1 MALPIWIDI
10 VKQLDVLKLRT
21 SRPEFDIP
29 SGIVM
34 APMDLKS
41 GRRGVGPCERV
52 VMEAFIA
59 GQEPDKD
66 CSGATVA
73 VSKLPYYLQKP
84 FYQPKELEPT
94 QAAQDAT
101 ARSGESAES
110 PAPNVD
116 EGASRPEP
124 PQTTTAPPPSPPP
137 PRSR

>member
-1 MALPIWIDI
+1 
-10 VKQLDVLKLRT
+10 
-21 SRPEFDIP
+21 
-29 SGIVM
+29 M

-41 GRRGVGPCERV
+41 GRRGVGPCEHV
-52 VMEAFIA
+52 ITEAFIA

-94 QAAQDAT
+94 QAAQDSS

-116 EGASRPEP
+116 EGPKTVAPVTATTPTMSTAKP
-124 PQTTTAPPPSPPP
+124 PV
-137 PRSR
+137 

>member
-1 MALPIWIDI
+1 
-10 VKQLDVLKLRT
+10 
-21 SRPEFDIP
+21 
-29 SGIVM
+29 M

-94 QAAQDAT
+94 QAAQDAS
-101 ARSGESAES
+101 ARSGLGAES

-116 EGASRPEP
+116 EGPKTVTPATAT
-124 PQTTTAPPPSPPP
+124 TTTAKPPN
-137 PRSR
+137 

>member
-1 MALPIWIDI
+1 
-10 VKQLDVLKLRT
+10 
-21 SRPEFDIP
+21 
-29 SGIVM
+29 M

-41 GRRGVGPCERV
+41 GRRGIGPCERV
-52 VMEAFIA
+52 IMEAFVA

-94 QAAQDAT
+94 QAATDAS

-116 EGASRPEP
+116 EGPKTAVP
-124 PQTTTAPPPSPPP
+124 PPTTTSPPP
-137 PRSR
+137 PATSTVPPPLSS

>member
-1 MALPIWIDI
+1 
-10 VKQLDVLKLRT
+10 VKQLDALKLRT
-21 SRPEFDIP
+21 PRPEFDIP

-34 APMDLKS
+34 VQMDLKS

-52 VMEAFIA
+52 ITEAFIA

-94 QAAQDAT
+94 QAVPDSS

-116 EGASRPEP
+116 EGPKTTVP
-124 PQTTTAPPPSPPP
+124 PPTTTSPPPPATSTAPPPLS
-137 PRSR
+137 S

>member
-1 MALPIWIDI
+1 
-10 VKQLDVLKLRT
+10 
-21 SRPEFDIP
+21 
-29 SGIVM
+29 
-34 APMDLKS
+34 MDLKS

-94 QAAQDAT
+94 QSAQDAS
-101 ARSGESAES
+101 ARSGEGAES

-116 EGASRPEP
+116 EGPKVAAPATAT
-124 PQTTTAPPPSPPP
+124 TTTAPPPSPPP
-137 PRSR
+137 G